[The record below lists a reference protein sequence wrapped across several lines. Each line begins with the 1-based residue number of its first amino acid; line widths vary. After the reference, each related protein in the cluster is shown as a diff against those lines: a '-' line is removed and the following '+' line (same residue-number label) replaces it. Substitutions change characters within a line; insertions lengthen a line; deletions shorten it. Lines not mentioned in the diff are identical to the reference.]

1 MSIFDGLVGQEAAVR
16 ELQRAADAAR
26 FSHAR
31 ISNTQ
36 GEQVA
41 SQAMSQAWLFTGPP
55 GSGRS
60 LAALSL
66 AGALLCTGP
75 VAGCGQCAQCRSVL
89 ERNHPDVTLVS
100 TDQVTISAEDVREY
114 VARSYVAP
122 TSGAWRIIIIEDAD
136 RMLTR
141 TTNVL
146 LKAIEE
152 PGARTVWMLCTAATA
167 DVLPTIRSRCRN
179 INLVTPQ
186 ASQVADL
193 LIKRDGVDAK
203 VAHIAARAAQSHIG
217 VARALA
223 TDPQASAIRRN
234 TLNVLAKIDGVGDA
248 ALGAHLLADTI
259 AMRGAGLSKKDVLDE
274 DSKVREEERMA
285 ALGLDAGAKVPASVR
300 SQIKESAEAARR
312 RQTRQERDILD
323 REMVYMLA
331 FYRDVLVQQMG
342 AKVELIN
349 VDYEQAINR
358 IACTTTTQTTLA
370 RLDRIAQGRARLKA
384 NVPAQLVMES
394 ILVGL
399 R

>member
-1 MSIFDGLVGQEAAVR
+1 MTIFDGLVGQEVAVH

-26 FSHAR
+26 SSQAR
-31 ISNTQ
+31 IADTNA
-36 GEQVA
+36 EHVA
-41 SQAMSQAWLFTGPP
+41 GQAMSQAWLFTGPP

-75 VAGCGQCAQCRSVL
+75 VAGCGQCPQCRSVL

-100 TDQVTISAEDVREY
+100 TDQVTISAENVREY

-152 PGARTVWMLCTAATA
+152 PGARTVWMLCTAAAA

-179 INLVTPQ
+179 VNLVTPH
-186 ASQVADL
+186 ASLVADL
-193 LIKRDGVDAK
+193 LVQRDGVEPK
-203 VAHIAARAAQSHIG
+203 LAHVAARAAQSHIG

-223 TDPQASAIRRN
+223 TDPQAAAIRTN
-234 TLNVLAKIDGVGDA
+234 TLNVLAKIKGVGDA
-248 ALGAHLLADTI
+248 ALGAHLLADTV
-259 AMRGAGLSKKDVLDE
+259 AMRGGELTKKDLQEE
-274 DSKVREEERMA
+274 DSKALEEQRMA
-285 ALGLDAGAKVPASVR
+285 ALGLDAGSKIPASVR

-349 VDYEQAINR
+349 IDYEQAINR
-358 IACTTTTQTTLA
+358 IASSTTTQITLR
-370 RLDRIAQGRARLKA
+370 RLDLISQGRARLKA
-384 NVPAQLVMES
+384 NVPSQLVMES

>member
-1 MSIFDGLVGQEAAVR
+1 M
-16 ELQRAADAAR
+16 
-26 FSHAR
+26 
-31 ISNTQ
+31 
-36 GEQVA
+36 
-41 SQAMSQAWLFTGPP
+41 
-55 GSGRS
+55 
-60 LAALSL
+60 
-66 AGALLCTGP
+66 
-75 VAGCGQCAQCRSVL
+75 
-89 ERNHPDVTLVS
+89 TLVS

-217 VARALA
+217 VALALA

-259 AMRGAGLSKKDVLDE
+259 AMRGAGLSKKMCLTKIV
-274 DSKVREEERMA
+274 KFVKKNA
-285 ALGLDAGAKVPASVR
+285 W
-300 SQIKESAEAARR
+300 
-312 RQTRQERDILD
+312 
-323 REMVYMLA
+323 
-331 FYRDVLVQQMG
+331 
-342 AKVELIN
+342 
-349 VDYEQAINR
+349 
-358 IACTTTTQTTLA
+358 
-370 RLDRIAQGRARLKA
+370 
-384 NVPAQLVMES
+384 
-394 ILVGL
+394 L
-399 R
+399 RWV

>member
-1 MSIFDGLVGQEAAVR
+1 M
-16 ELQRAADAAR
+16 
-26 FSHAR
+26 
-31 ISNTQ
+31 
-36 GEQVA
+36 
-41 SQAMSQAWLFTGPP
+41 
-55 GSGRS
+55 
-60 LAALSL
+60 
-66 AGALLCTGP
+66 
-75 VAGCGQCAQCRSVL
+75 
-89 ERNHPDVTLVS
+89 
-100 TDQVTISAEDVREY
+100 
-114 VARSYVAP
+114 
-122 TSGAWRIIIIEDAD
+122 
-136 RMLTR
+136 
-141 TTNVL
+141 
-146 LKAIEE
+146 
-152 PGARTVWMLCTAATA
+152 
-167 DVLPTIRSRCRN
+167 
-179 INLVTPQ
+179 
-186 ASQVADL
+186 
-193 LIKRDGVDAK
+193 
-203 VAHIAARAAQSHIG
+203 
-217 VARALA
+217 
-223 TDPQASAIRRN
+223 
-234 TLNVLAKIDGVGDA
+234 
-248 ALGAHLLADTI
+248 
-259 AMRGAGLSKKDVLDE
+259 LDE